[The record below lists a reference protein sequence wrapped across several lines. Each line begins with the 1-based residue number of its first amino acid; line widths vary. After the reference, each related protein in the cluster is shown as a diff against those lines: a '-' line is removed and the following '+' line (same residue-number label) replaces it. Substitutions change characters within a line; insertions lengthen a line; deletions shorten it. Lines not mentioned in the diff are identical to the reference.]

1 MEKNEGNFGV
11 NQWFWRLVYKG
22 VKPWNHLLSDR
33 FFLTLQYRIVCN
45 EKPNLSTPI
54 NFSEK
59 LQWLKLYN
67 HKELY
72 TLLVDKIEA
81 KKWVA
86 ERIGKEY
93 IIETLKV
100 WDKAEDLSF
109 DELPERF
116 VLKCSHNSGGVTVC
130 TDKAVLN
137 KDSLVKEY
145 KRLLKENYYYAGRE
159 WPYKNVKP
167 RILAERFVTENPNTP
182 LTDYKFYCFN
192 GEPRF
197 LYISQTDPEHKDT
210 PITYLDTNWTLTPF
224 QRKNHSLL
232 EPLPQRP
239 DNLEEMLGICR
250 TLSSGIPFVRVDL
263 YNIEGKV
270 YFSEMT
276 FFPASGYN
284 TFEPE
289 EWDRKIG
296 DYLALPPRQ

>member
-1 MEKNEGNFGV
+1 MDKNEEKIGLNH
-11 NQWFWRLVYKG
+11 WFWRLLYKFI
-22 VKPWNHLLSDR
+22 KPWNHYLSDR
-33 FFLTLQYRIVCN
+33 FFLSLQYRIVCN
-45 EKPNLSTPI
+45 EKLNINTPI
-54 NFSEK
+54 KFSEK
-59 LQWLKLYN
+59 LQWLKLYD
-67 HKELY
+67 HKEY
-72 TLLVDKIEA
+72 YSLLVDKIEA

-86 ERIGKEY
+86 KRLGKAY
-93 IIETLKV
+93 TIETLKV
-100 WDKAEDLSF
+100 WDKAKDISF
-109 DELPERF
+109 DELPDKF
-116 VLKCSHNSGGVTVC
+116 VLKCSHNSGGVIVC
-130 TDKAVLN
+130 TDKTVLN
-137 KDSLVKEY
+137 KGSLIKEY

-167 RILAERFVTENPNTP
+167 RILAERFITENPDTP

-210 PITYLDTNWTLTPF
+210 PITYLDTNWALTPF
-224 QRKNHSLL
+224 QRKNHRLL
-232 EPLPQRP
+232 EPFPPKP

-250 TLSSGIPFVRVDL
+250 TLSYDIPFVRVDL
-263 YNIEGKV
+263 YNIEGKI

-296 DYLALPPRQ
+296 DYLALPSKQ